1 LGHDYTHAFHF
12 IDCKT
17 VAARTIMVCMA
28 HTSTSL
34 NPTAEDVA
42 WMLVAENPSLP
53 IERARLIARALIDAT
68 RDVIDGWLQE
78 RQWIVAER

>member
-1 LGHDYTHAFHF
+1 
-12 IDCKT
+12 
-17 VAARTIMVCMA
+17 M
-28 HTSTSL
+28 
-34 NPTAEDVA
+34 NPTTEDVA
-42 WMLVAENPSLP
+42 WMLVAENPALP

>member
-1 LGHDYTHAFHF
+1 LAFVQRRSSLP
-12 IDCKT
+12 
-17 VAARTIMVCMA
+17 VAAQAVPM
-28 HTSTSL
+28 
-34 NPTAEDVA
+34 NPTTEDVA
-42 WMLVAENPSLP
+42 RMLVAENPALP